1 MIRPAIAAAILI
13 AAVLVAGCEST
24 QSKSAKLEANGADLA
39 KVDKIRIGAE
49 NQNIKLLDR
58 QLLTDQYGSA
68 VVLKVRNESGQGQV
82 DIPIVLN
89 VKGANGKSVYKN
101 NIEGLEAGLL
111 GIGLIGPSTDAYWV
125 NDQVLATAKPASFEV
140 KIGTAEGKYPAQ
152 VPEIEVSE
160 PKLELDPTS
169 GKFISGTVTNRSSI
183 EQIDLLLSAVALKG
197 DKIVAAGRG
206 LIPKLKADG
215 KPEPYRIYFIG
226 DPTGANIEVFAPPTT
241 FE

>member
-1 MIRPAIAAAILI
+1 MIRPVAAVAILFAAIL
-13 AAVLVAGCEST
+13 LAGCEST
-24 QSKSAKLEANGADLA
+24 QSKSAKLEANGGELA
-39 KVDKIRIGAE
+39 KVEKVRIGAE
-49 NQNIKLLDR
+49 NQNIEVVDR

-68 VVLKVRNESGQGQV
+68 VVLKVENKSGQGQV

-101 NIEGLEAGLL
+101 NIEGLEKGLL
-111 GIGLIGPSTDAYWV
+111 GIGIIGPSTTEYWV
-125 NDQVLATAKPASFEV
+125 NDQVLATGKPASFEV
-140 KIGTAEGKYPAQ
+140 KIGTSEGKYPVQ
-152 VPEIEVSE
+152 VPELEVSE

-169 GKFISGTVTNRSSI
+169 GKFISGTVTNRSSV
-183 EQIDLLLSAVALKG
+183 EQVDLLLSAVALKG
-197 DKIVAAGRG
+197 NKIVAAGRG